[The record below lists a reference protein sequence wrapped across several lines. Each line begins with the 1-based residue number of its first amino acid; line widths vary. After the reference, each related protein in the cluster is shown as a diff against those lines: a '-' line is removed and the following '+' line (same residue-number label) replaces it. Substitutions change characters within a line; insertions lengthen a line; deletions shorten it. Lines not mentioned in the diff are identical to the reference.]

1 MAIINPWTVMAA
13 GKAAWDGYKWV
24 KKIKKLKKTGG
35 STITN
40 IQKQSSELKKLQEPS
55 KLSKEVTKHADAQ
68 KVRAQ
73 IADPNKKFPPTD
85 KIEKS
90 KIKLKD
96 LDPKPSREGIT
107 QVKYKNK
114 GKGY

>member
-1 MAIINPWTVMAA
+1 MVWWAA
-13 GKAAWDGYKWV
+13 LPAATSAVYKGTKWV
-24 KKIKKLKKTGG
+24 KQIKKLKKGEG

-40 IQKQSSELKKLQEPS
+40 IQKQSPELKKLQEPS
-55 KLSKEVTKHADAQ
+55 KLSKKVTKHADTQ

-73 IADPNKKFPPTD
+73 IADPKKKFPTAD
-85 KIEKS
+85 KIKKS
-90 KIKLKD
+90 GIKLKD

>member
-1 MAIINPWTVMAA
+1 MVWWAAIPAA
-13 GKAAWDGYKWV
+13 TRAVYKGTKWV
-24 KKIKKLKKTGG
+24 KQYRKLKKTGG

-40 IQKQSSELKKLQEPS
+40 IQKKSPELKKLQEPS
-55 KLSKEVTKHADAQ
+55 KLSKKVTKHADAQ

-73 IADPNKKFPPTD
+73 IADSKSDFPTA
-85 KIEKS
+85 KS
-90 KIKLKD
+90 IKESGIKLKY